1 MSGVILRL
9 DSARWRE
16 HLRTVVH
23 AVPGIVPVIKGNGY
37 GYGLRRLAEES
48 ARLGVDVVGVGT
60 AREVESV
67 RAAFAGDIVI
77 LNPWDPSSTQAGEL
91 ADDRRVISTVSRISD
106 LERLAARDQLPGG
119 HSPRGGAGGS
129 SPPESAQP
137 RGGAGSSP
145 PESTRP
151 RVLVELLTSMRRHGL
166 RTDQLGQVPALLEG
180 VEFEG
185 WTIHLPMQSEGR
197 YAEAERL
204 ARAALEAS
212 PGTLW
217 LSHLPPEEAY
227 GLARQLGGAGA
238 DPVPV
243 RLRIGTRLWLGE
255 ESSRQTMATVL
266 DVHPIRRGE
275 RAGYRQRLCPADGW
289 ILVMAGGTS
298 HGIGMEAPTSA
309 TTIRQRA
316 IALATGSLEAAGLAL
331 SPYTVNGKKR
341 WFLEPPHMQSS
352 LVFLPAKEQPP
363 AIGEEVPVELRLTTA
378 IVDDICEA

>member
-9 DSARWRE
+9 DSARWHE

-60 AREVESV
+60 AQEVESV

-77 LNPWDPSSTQAGEL
+77 LNPWDSSAQAGEL
-91 ADDRRVISTVSRISD
+91 TGDSRVISTVSRISD
-106 LERLAARDQLPGG
+106 LERLAARDQRPGE
-119 HSPRGGAGGS
+119 R
-129 SPPESAQP
+129 
-137 RGGAGSSP
+137 
-145 PESTRP
+145 RP

-166 RTDQLGQVPALLEG
+166 RTDQLGQVPALLGG

-185 WTIHLPMQSEGR
+185 WTIHLPIQSEGR

-204 ARAALEAS
+204 ARAALEIAR
-212 PGTLW
+212 GTLW

-255 ESSRQTMATVL
+255 ESSRQTVATVL

-275 RAGYRQRLCPADGW
+275 RAGYRQRICPADGW
-289 ILVMAGGTS
+289 ILVLAGGTS
-298 HGIGMEAPTSA
+298 HGVGMEAPTSA
-309 TTIRQRA
+309 TTVRQRA

-331 SPYTVNGKKR
+331 SPYTINGKKR

-363 AIGEEVPVELRLTTA
+363 AIGDEVPVELRLTTA

>member
-1 MSGVILRL
+1 M
-9 DSARWRE
+9 
-16 HLRTVVH
+16 
-23 AVPGIVPVIKGNGY
+23 PGIVPVIKGNGY

-48 ARLGVDVVGVGT
+48 AQLGVDVVAVGT

-67 RAAFAGDIVI
+67 RDAFPGDIVI
-77 LNPWDPSSTQAGEL
+77 LNPWDSNTALAAEL
-91 ADDRRVISTVSRISD
+91 AGDSRVISTVSRISD
-106 LERLAARDQLPGG
+106 LERLAAVISCRRASAP
-119 HSPRGGAGGS
+119 GGAGVV
-129 SPPESAQP
+129 
-137 RGGAGSSP
+137 P

-151 RVLVELLTSMRRHGL
+151 RVQVELLTSMRRHGL
-166 RTDQLGQVPALLEG
+166 RTDQLERVPALLEG

-204 ARAALEAS
+204 ARAALEVA

-217 LSHLPPEEAY
+217 LSHLPPEEAN

-275 RAGYRQRLCPADGW
+275 RAGYRQRICPADGW
-289 ILVMAGGTS
+289 ILVLAGGTS

-352 LVFLPAKEQPP
+352 LVFLPAKERPP
-363 AIGEEVPVELRLTTA
+363 AIGDEVPVELRLTTA